1 MVLQN
6 KLGVAQEYSA
16 TGELFFPHAL
26 RTVWICR
33 GLGIALFGIRH
44 AVFDVR
50 SSFSHKEAGDDG
62 VMVFD
67 IQVC

>member
-1 MVLQN
+1 MFR
-6 KLGVAQEYSA
+6 E
-16 TGELFFPHAL
+16 
-26 RTVWICR
+26 R
-33 GLGIALFGIRH
+33 GLGITLFGIRH
-44 AVFDVR
+44 VVFDVR